1 MDIGKS
7 FTYIFEDKK
16 WISKLL
22 IGVLISWVPILQ
34 LALGGYANEIIRRV
48 EGQNPEPLS
57 DWDDLGKKFVE
68 GLVLALAMIIYNL
81 PILILSCLFV
91 PFLASAGAFE
101 GDTQTFVA
109 AVSSGLGLL
118 LSCLFILYGLFLSFI
133 VPAIQIHY
141 AKVGTFKSCF
151 QVREITHFA
160 TSNLSNY
167 ILAWLIY
174 LVFGILASI
183 VTGVIPCIGWI
194 VGLAVPVVTIMV
206 YGHVFG
212 QVAAQAPA

>member
-48 EGQNPEPLS
+48 EGQHPEPLP

-68 GLVLALAMIIYNL
+68 GLVLTLAMIIYSL
-81 PILILSCLFV
+81 PILIITCLFV

-101 GDTQTFVA
+101 GDAQTAVA
-109 AVSSGLGLL
+109 AVTSGLGCV
-118 LSCLFILYGLFLSFI
+118 LSCLFILYGLFLSVI
-133 VPAIQIHY
+133 LPAIQVHY
-141 AKVGTFKSCF
+141 AKVGTFGSCF
-151 QVREITHFA
+151 KIGEITRLA

-167 ILAWLIY
+167 ILAWLVY
-174 LVFGILASI
+174 LVFGLVAGL

-194 VGLAVPVVTIMV
+194 AALAVPVLTIMV
-206 YGHVFG
+206 YGQIFG
-212 QVAAQAPA
+212 QFAAKARA